1 MMTNYI
7 SVIYNMKRV
16 IYIIILIVL
25 SCTSCRNTNL
35 QTTYN
40 TTKLHNDYT
49 NVYMPD
55 SDNRWGGE
63 DMLLFYQYQDE
74 SDSDMH
80 LTWDIYA
87 HTLYYAHP
95 SPTDFLAG
103 RGIELTGINSHY
115 SYYIAKSIYDYQ
127 TSQEGRT
134 ETDHPM
140 YFWVYF
146 VLIYPG
152 DGKQLVFVGD
162 DADTPGFGDLLI
174 NGKSYT
180 DNKNL
185 GDFIVEII
193 SNHDNLFKEALSS
206 APFPFKIQY
215 SKQLSI
221 NKTKEIKYIELY
233 TNNSSNIRDRLHMP
247 WSFPVAASS
256 IHLTPERYYD
266 IHREH
271 LNHIVIDSQEDIDTL
286 LNDSVQSVPS
296 YVYFIIR
303 VIYEDGS
310 SSLRAIS
317 SKNKQA
323 LDVVSSYIQGA
334 PWEEGPSSAHDKLI
348 EE

>member
-7 SVIYNMKRV
+7 SVIHNMKRI

-63 DMLLFYQYQDE
+63 EMLLFYQYQDE
-74 SDSDMH
+74 PGSNIH
-80 LTWDIYA
+80 LTWDIYD
-87 HTLYYAHP
+87 HTLFFAHP
-95 SPTDFLAG
+95 NPIHFFTHSNNCTL
-103 RGIELTGINSHY
+103 INNHY
-115 SYYIAKSIYDYQ
+115 SYYIAKTIYDYQ
-127 TSQEGRT
+127 MTQEGIT
-134 ETDHPM
+134 EDPL
-140 YFWVYF
+140 YFDVYF
-146 VLIYPG
+146 ALIYPS
-152 DGKQLVFVGD
+152 DGRQTVFVGRC
-162 DADTPGFGDLLI
+162 GGRSGDLLI
-174 NGKSYT
+174 DGKVYR
-180 DNKNL
+180 DDRNL

-206 APFPFKIQY
+206 APFPFKIQH

-221 NKTKEIKYIELY
+221 NKSKEIKYIELY

-323 LDVVSSYIQGA
+323 LDVVSSYIQGT